1 MQLASEFV
9 SLTKAQLALVN
20 HNRTR
25 KLQLVGGLVVLKKE
39 AILDG

>member
-1 MQLASEFV
+1 MQLV
-9 SLTKAQLALVN
+9 SKFESLAKAQLALVIFK
-20 HNRTR
+20 RKR